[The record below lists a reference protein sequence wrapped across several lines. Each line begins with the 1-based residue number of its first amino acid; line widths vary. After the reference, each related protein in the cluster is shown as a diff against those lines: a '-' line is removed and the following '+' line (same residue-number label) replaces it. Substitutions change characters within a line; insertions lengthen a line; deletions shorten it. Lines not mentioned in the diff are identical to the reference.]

1 MPSKDQVARELIE
14 AHFNIEPH
22 LQAVYRVMT
31 ENEASA
37 TEPIKLLE
45 VNAATVATGEV
56 TPFEFAPTQDVP
68 FPTII
73 AEVTPAEF
81 EALQGGRSR
90 LPRGWSLEGAQ
101 RFTRDPVAA

>member
-1 MPSKDQVARELIE
+1 MPSKDKIARELIV
-14 AHFNIEPH
+14 AHFRIEPH
-22 LQAVYRVMT
+22 LQVVYRVMT
-31 ENEASA
+31 ENETSA

-56 TPFEFAPTQDVP
+56 TPFEFAPTHDVP

-90 LPRGWSLEGAQ
+90 LPRGWSLDHAE
-101 RFTRDPVAA
+101 RFTRDELAA